1 MAARMSGQ
9 PVYIL
14 AEGAQRILGKD
25 ARRMNIMAAKV
36 IAEAVKST
44 LGPKGMDKMLVDT
57 TGDVII
63 TNDGAAILKEVEIKH
78 PAAKMI
84 VEVAKTQEKE
94 AGDGTTTAVIFAG
107 ELLKRAEELLD
118 QDVHAT
124 VIAKG
129 YRMAGEEAIK
139 VLKEMSKEIKPTDED
154 TLRKVAL
161 TSLFSKAPGVTAK
174 DHLANL
180 AMQAVKLV
188 IEKRNDILK
197 IDKEDIKIQKHVGKA
212 TRDSEIVY
220 GIVLDKERAHPN
232 MPKLVEN
239 AKIALLDTELKIKK
253 TETDAKLRVTTPEQL
268 RSFLDEEEETL
279 KNMVKDIAA
288 SGANCV
294 FCQKDIDDLVQYFL
308 AKENIFAVKS
318 LSEGDLKL
326 IAKAT
331 GGSIVTSLK
340 DIIQKDL
347 GKAARVEERK
357 ISGKE
362 FIFIEGCQKPKAV
375 TLFIR
380 GSTEH
385 IVDEIERSMDDAI
398 SVVRDVV
405 EDGYVLPGGGAP
417 EMEIAKKIREF
428 SNKVSGREQLAIVE
442 FANAIEVVPKTLA
455 ENAGLDPI
463 NTLIELRA
471 EHEKGRMNSGIELS
485 TGKSH
490 DMYRLGVIEPLRVK
504 QQVVKSATEVA
515 NMILRID
522 DVIAAKGGLGGKEE
536 EETPKMPPGGMG
548 GMGGMPPMY

>member
-1 MAARMSGQ
+1 MAARMGGQ

-25 ARRMNIMAAKV
+25 ARRMNIMAARV
-36 IAEAVKST
+36 IAEAVKTT
-44 LGPKGMDKMLVDT
+44 LGPKGMDKMLVST

-78 PAAKMI
+78 PAAKMM

-94 AGDGTTTAVIFAG
+94 AGDGTTTAVVFAG

-124 VIAKG
+124 VIARG
-129 YRMAGEEAIK
+129 YRMAGEEATK
-139 VLKEMSKEIKPTDED
+139 VLKEMSREIQPTDEG

-161 TSLFSKAPGVTAK
+161 TSLYSKAPGVTAK
-174 DHLANL
+174 EHLADL
-180 AMQAVKLV
+180 AVQAVKLV
-188 IEKRNDILK
+188 AEKRDGELK
-197 IDKEDIKIQKHVGKA
+197 IDKEDIKIQKHAGKA
-212 TRDSEIVY
+212 TRDSEVVH
-220 GIVLDKERAHPN
+220 GIVLDKERTHPN

-239 AKIALLDTELKIKK
+239 AKIALLNTELKIKK
-253 TETDAKLRVTTPEQL
+253 TETDAKLGVTTPEQL
-268 RSFLDEEEETL
+268 RAFLDKEEETL
-279 KNMVKDIAA
+279 KNMVKNIAA

-294 FCQKDIDDLVQYFL
+294 FCQKDIDDMVQYFL

-318 LSEGDLKL
+318 LSEKDLKL

-331 GGSIVTSLK
+331 GSSIVTNLK
-340 DIIQKDL
+340 DITQKDL
-347 GKAARVEERK
+347 GRAARVEERK

-380 GSTEH
+380 GGTEH
-385 IVDEIERSMDDAI
+385 IIDEIERSMDDAI
-398 SVVRDVV
+398 SVVRNVI
-405 EDGYVLPGGGAP
+405 EDRQVLPGGGAP
-417 EMEIAKKIREF
+417 EVEIAKKIREF
-428 SNKVSGREQLAIVE
+428 SSKVSGREQLAIME
-442 FANAIEVVPKTLA
+442 FANAIEVVPKALA

-471 EHEKGRMNSGIELS
+471 EHENGRINSGIELS
-485 TGKSH
+485 TGKTQ
-490 DMYRLGVIEPLRVK
+490 DMYKLGVIEPLRVK
-504 QQVVKSATEVA
+504 EQVVKSATEVA

-522 DVIAAKGGLGGKEE
+522 DVIAAKGGLGGKGEE
-536 EETPKMPPGGMG
+536 MPMMPPG

>member
-1 MAARMSGQ
+1 MAARMGGQ

-14 AEGAQRILGKD
+14 AEGAQRIWGKD
-25 ARRMNIMAAKV
+25 ARRMNIMAARV
-36 IAEAVKST
+36 IAEAVKTT
-44 LGPKGMDKMLVDT
+44 LGPKGMDKMLVST
-57 TGDVII
+57 TGDVIV

-78 PAAKMI
+78 PAAKMM

-94 AGDGTTTAVIFAG
+94 AGDGTTTAVVFAG

-124 VIAKG
+124 VIARG

-139 VLKEMSKEIKPTDED
+139 VLREMSREIQPTDEG

-174 DHLANL
+174 EHLADL
-180 AMQAVKLV
+180 AVQAVKLV
-188 IEKRNDILK
+188 TEKRDGGLK
-197 IDKEDIKIQKHVGKA
+197 IDKEDIKVQKHAGKV
-212 TRDSEIVY
+212 TRDSEIVH

-232 MPKLVEN
+232 MPRLVEN
-239 AKIALLDTELKIKK
+239 AKIALINTELKIKK
-253 TETDAKLRVTTPEQL
+253 TETDAKLGVTTPEQL
-268 RSFLDEEEETL
+268 RSFLDKEEEPL

-294 FCQKDIDDLVQYFL
+294 FCQKDIDDVVQYFL
-308 AKENIFAVKS
+308 AKEGIFAVKS
-318 LSEGDLKL
+318 LSEKDLKL

-331 GGSIVTSLK
+331 GSSIVTSLK
-340 DIIQKDL
+340 DITQKDL
-347 GKAARVEERK
+347 GRAAKVEERK

-380 GSTEH
+380 GGTEH
-385 IVDEIERSMDDAI
+385 IIDEIERSMDDAI
-398 SVVRDVV
+398 SVVRNVI
-405 EDGYVLPGGGAP
+405 EDRQVLPGGGAP
-417 EMEIAKKIREF
+417 EVEIAKKIREF
-428 SNKVSGREQLAIVE
+428 SSKVSGREQLAIVE
-442 FANAIEVVPKTLA
+442 FANAIEVVPKALA

-471 EHEKGRMNSGIELS
+471 EHENGKINSGIELS
-485 TGKSH
+485 TGKTQ
-490 DMYRLGVIEPLRVK
+490 DMYKLGVIEPLRVK

-522 DVIAAKGGLGGKEE
+522 DVIAAKGGLGGEKGEE
-536 EETPKMPPGGMG
+536 MPKMPPGGMG
-548 GMGGMPPMY
+548 GMPPMY

>member
-1 MAARMSGQ
+1 MAARMGGQ

-25 ARRMNIMAAKV
+25 ARRMNIMAARV
-36 IAEAVKST
+36 IAEAVKTT
-44 LGPKGMDKMLVDT
+44 LGPKGMDKMLVST

-78 PAAKMI
+78 PAAKMM

-94 AGDGTTTAVIFAG
+94 AGDGTTTAVVFAG

-118 QDVHAT
+118 QGIHAT
-124 VIAKG
+124 VIARG

-139 VLKEMSKEIKPTDED
+139 VLKEMSKEIQPTDED

-161 TSLFSKAPGVTAK
+161 TSLYSKAPGVTAK
-174 DHLANL
+174 EHLADL
-180 AMQAVKLV
+180 AVQAVKLV
-188 IEKRNDILK
+188 AEKRDGGLK
-197 IDKEDIKIQKHVGKA
+197 IDKEDIKIQKHAGKA
-212 TRDSEIVY
+212 TRDSEIVH
-220 GIVLDKERAHPN
+220 GIVLDKERTHAN
-232 MPKLVEN
+232 MPRLVEN
-239 AKIALLDTELKIKK
+239 AKIALLNTELKIKK

-268 RSFLDEEEETL
+268 RSFLDKEEETL

-294 FCQKDIDDLVQYFL
+294 FCQKDIDDVVQYFL

-318 LSEGDLKL
+318 LSEKDLKL

-331 GGSIVTSLK
+331 GSSIVTSLK
-340 DIIQKDL
+340 DITQKDL
-347 GKAARVEERK
+347 GKAAKVEERK

-380 GSTEH
+380 GGTEH
-385 IVDEIERSMDDAI
+385 IIDEIERSMDDAI
-398 SVVRDVV
+398 SVVRNVI
-405 EDGYVLPGGGAP
+405 EDGKVLPGGGAP
-417 EMEIAKKIREF
+417 EVEIAKKIREF
-428 SNKVSGREQLAIVE
+428 SNKVSGREQLAIIE
-442 FANAIEVVPKTLA
+442 FANAIEVVPKALA
-455 ENAGLDPI
+455 GNAGLDPI

-471 EHEKGRMNSGIELS
+471 EHENGRINSGIELS
-485 TGKSH
+485 TGKTQ
-490 DMYRLGVIEPLRVK
+490 DMYKLGVIEPLRVK

-522 DVIAAKGGLGGKEE
+522 DVIAAKGGLGEE
-536 EETPKMPPGGMG
+536 KG
-548 GMGGMPPMY
+548 

>member
-1 MAARMSGQ
+1 MAARMGGQ

-14 AEGAQRILGKD
+14 AEGAQRIWGKD
-25 ARRMNIMAAKV
+25 ARRMNIMAARV
-36 IAEAVKST
+36 IAEAVKTT
-44 LGPKGMDKMLVDT
+44 LGPKGMDKMLVST
-57 TGDVII
+57 TGDVIV

-78 PAAKMI
+78 PAAKMM

-94 AGDGTTTAVIFAG
+94 AGDGTTTAVVFAG

-124 VIAKG
+124 VIARG

-139 VLKEMSKEIKPTDED
+139 VLREMSREIQPTDEG

-174 DHLANL
+174 EHLADL
-180 AMQAVKLV
+180 AVQAVKLV
-188 IEKRNDILK
+188 TEKRDGGLK
-197 IDKEDIKIQKHVGKA
+197 IDKEDIKVQKHAGKV
-212 TRDSEIVY
+212 TRDSEIVH

-232 MPKLVEN
+232 MPRLVEN
-239 AKIALLDTELKIKK
+239 AKIALINTELKIKK
-253 TETDAKLRVTTPEQL
+253 TETDAKLGVTTPEQL
-268 RSFLDEEEETL
+268 RSFLDKEEEPL

-294 FCQKDIDDLVQYFL
+294 FCQKDIDDVVQYFL
-308 AKENIFAVKS
+308 AKEGIFAVKS
-318 LSEGDLKL
+318 LSEKDLKL

-331 GGSIVTSLK
+331 GSSIVTSLK
-340 DIIQKDL
+340 DITQKDL
-347 GKAARVEERK
+347 GRAAKVEERK

-380 GSTEH
+380 GGTEH
-385 IVDEIERSMDDAI
+385 IIDEIERSMDDAI
-398 SVVRDVV
+398 SVVRNVI
-405 EDGYVLPGGGAP
+405 EDRQVLPGGGAP
-417 EMEIAKKIREF
+417 EVEIAKKIREF
-428 SNKVSGREQLAIVE
+428 SSKVSGREQLAIVE
-442 FANAIEVVPKTLA
+442 FANAIEVVPKALA

-471 EHEKGRMNSGIELS
+471 EHEKGKINSGIELS
-485 TGKSH
+485 TGKTQ
-490 DMYRLGVIEPLRVK
+490 DMYKLGVIEPLRVK

-522 DVIAAKGGLGGKEE
+522 DVIAAKGGLGGEKGEE
-536 EETPKMPPGGMG
+536 MPKMPPGGMG
-548 GMGGMPPMY
+548 GMPPMY

>member
-57 TGDVII
+57 TGDVTI

-78 PAAKMI
+78 PAAKMM

-94 AGDGTTTAVIFAG
+94 AGDGTTTAVVFAG

-129 YRMAGEEAIK
+129 YRVAGEEAIK
-139 VLKEMSKEIKPTDED
+139 ALKEMSREIKPTDED
-154 TLRKVAL
+154 TLRKVAM
-161 TSLFSKAPGVTAK
+161 TSLGSKASGVTAK

-180 AMQAVKLV
+180 ATEAVKFV
-188 IEKRNDILK
+188 VEKKDDKRS
-197 IDKEDIKIQKHVGKA
+197 IDKKDIKIQKHVGKA
-212 TRDSEIVY
+212 TRDSEIVH

-232 MPKLVEN
+232 MPRLVEN
-239 AKIALLDTELKIKK
+239 AKIALLNTELKIKK

-268 RSFLDEEEETL
+268 RSFLDKEEETL
-279 KNMVKDIAA
+279 KNMVENIAA

-294 FCQKDIDDLVQYFL
+294 FCQKDVDDVVQYFL

-331 GGSIVTSLK
+331 GGSIVTNLK
-340 DIIQKDL
+340 DITLKDL
-347 GKAARVEERK
+347 GKAARVEEKK

-380 GSTEH
+380 GGTEH
-385 IVDEIERSMDDAI
+385 VVDEIERSMDDAI
-398 SVVRDVV
+398 SVVRDVI
-405 EDGYVLPGGGAP
+405 EDGQVLPGGGAP

-442 FANAIEVVPKTLA
+442 FANAIEVIPKTLA

-471 EHEKGRMNSGIELS
+471 EHEKGRINSGIELF
-485 TGKSH
+485 TGKPQ
-490 DMYRLGVIEPLRVK
+490 DMYKLGVIEPLRVK

-522 DVIAAKGGLGGKEE
+522 DVIAAKGGLGGKEKE
-536 EETPKMPPGGMG
+536 EMPKMPPGGMG
-548 GMGGMPPMY
+548 GMPPMY

>member
-1 MAARMSGQ
+1 MAAKMGGQ

-14 AEGAQRILGKD
+14 VEGAQRILGKD
-25 ARRMNIMAAKV
+25 ARRMNIMAAKI

-44 LGPKGMDKMLVDT
+44 LGPKGMDKMLVGS
-57 TGDVII
+57 TGDVIV

-78 PAAKMI
+78 PSAKMM

-94 AGDGTTTAVIFAG
+94 AGDGTTTAVVLAG

-118 QDVHAT
+118 QNVHAT

-129 YRMAGEEAIK
+129 YRMAGEETIK

-154 TLRKVAL
+154 TLKKVAL

-174 DHLANL
+174 EHLANL
-180 AMQAVKLV
+180 AVQAVKLV
-188 IEKRNDILK
+188 TEKRDDRLRV
-197 IDKEDIKIQKHVGKA
+197 DKEDIKIQKQAGKA
-212 TRDSEIVY
+212 TRDSEIVH
-220 GIVLDKERAHPN
+220 GIVLDKERTHPN

-239 AKIALLDTELKIKK
+239 AKIALLNTELKIKK
-253 TETDAKLRVTTPEQL
+253 TETDAKLGVTTPEQL
-268 RSFLDEEEETL
+268 RSFLDKEEETL
-279 KNMVKDIAA
+279 KNMAKDIVA

-294 FCQKDIDDLVQYFL
+294 FCQKDIDDVVQYFL

-318 LSEGDLKL
+318 LSEKDLKL

-340 DIIQKDL
+340 DITQKDL
-347 GKAARVEERK
+347 GKAAKVEERK

-380 GSTEH
+380 GGTEH
-385 IVDEIERSMDDAI
+385 IIDEIERSMDDAI
-398 SVVRDVV
+398 SVVRNVI
-405 EDGYVLPGGGAP
+405 EDGLVLPGGGSP
-417 EMEIAKKIREF
+417 EVEIAKKIREF

-442 FANAIEVVPKTLA
+442 FSNAIEVIPKALA

-471 EHEKGRMNSGIELS
+471 EHERGRINSGIELS
-485 TGKSH
+485 TGKTQ
-490 DMYRLGVIEPLRVK
+490 DMYKLGVIEPLRVK
-504 QQVVKSATEVA
+504 QQAVKSATEVA
-515 NMILRID
+515 SMILRID
-522 DVIAAKGGLGGKEE
+522 DVIAAKGGLGEKGEE
-536 EETPKMPPGGMG
+536 GMPRMPP
-548 GMGGMPPMY
+548 GGMPPMY

>member
-1 MAARMSGQ
+1 MAARMGGQ

-14 AEGAQRILGKD
+14 ADGAQRILGKD
-25 ARRMNIMAAKV
+25 ARRMNIMAARV

-44 LGPKGMDKMLVDT
+44 LGPKGMDKMLVST

-78 PAAKMI
+78 PAAKMM

-94 AGDGTTTAVIFAG
+94 AGDGTTTAVVFAG

-124 VIAKG
+124 VIARG

-139 VLKEMSKEIKPTDED
+139 VLREMSREIQPTDEG

-161 TSLFSKAPGVTAK
+161 TSLYSKAPGVTAK
-174 DHLANL
+174 EHLADL
-180 AMQAVKLV
+180 AVQAVKLV
-188 IEKRNDILK
+188 AEKRDGGLK
-197 IDKEDIKIQKHVGKA
+197 IDKEDIKIQKHAGKA
-212 TRDSEIVY
+212 TRDSEIVH
-220 GIVLDKERAHPN
+220 GIVLDKERMHPN

-239 AKIALLDTELKIKK
+239 AKIALLNTELKIKK

-268 RSFLDEEEETL
+268 RSFLDKEEETL
-279 KNMVKDIAA
+279 KNTVKDIAA

-294 FCQKDIDDLVQYFL
+294 FCQKDIDDVVQYFL

-318 LSEGDLKL
+318 LSEKDLKL

-331 GGSIVTSLK
+331 GSSIVTSLK
-340 DIIQKDL
+340 DITQKDL
-347 GKAARVEERK
+347 GRAAKVEERK

-380 GSTEH
+380 GGTEH
-385 IVDEIERSMDDAI
+385 IIDEIERSMDDAI
-398 SVVRDVV
+398 SVVRNVI
-405 EDGYVLPGGGAP
+405 EDRQVLPGGGAP
-417 EMEIAKKIREF
+417 EVEIAKKIREF
-428 SNKVSGREQLAIVE
+428 SNKVSGREQLAIME
-442 FANAIEVVPKTLA
+442 FANAIEVVPKALA
-455 ENAGLDPI
+455 GNAGLDPI

-471 EHEKGRMNSGIELS
+471 EHENGKINSGIELS
-485 TGKSH
+485 TGKTQ
-490 DMYRLGVIEPLRVK
+490 DMYKLGVIEPLRVK

-522 DVIAAKGGLGGKEE
+522 DVIAAKGGLGGKGEE
-536 EETPKMPPGGMG
+536 MPKMPLG